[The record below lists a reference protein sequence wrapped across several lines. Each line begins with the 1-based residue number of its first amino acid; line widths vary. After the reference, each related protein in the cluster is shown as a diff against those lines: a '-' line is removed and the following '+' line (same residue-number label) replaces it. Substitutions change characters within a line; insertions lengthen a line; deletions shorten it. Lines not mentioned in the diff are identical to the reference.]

1 MRGSIWLG
9 LMALCL
15 SGHAMVG
22 FAQEAGTPA
31 SDPPAV
37 EDSQPA
43 EESTREKASELVQ
56 DAVEETQQKVS
67 DLAAKVDKNEKANE
81 AKSGILTPIY
91 SLAER
96 MNFSSFHWLAFM
108 FMITG
113 VVSFALQLV
122 LGKLI
127 ALTKLGFSLTEIL
140 SDALGLIISLVGL
153 VLTTQAATENS
164 SFTESSFAV
173 ISATALGVVLGFLF
187 YVWGQR
193 QELQAI
199 DARNAASG
207 KAKSSK

>member
-1 MRGSIWLG
+1 MRGSILLG

-15 SGHAMVG
+15 SSNAMVG
-22 FAQEAGTPA
+22 LAQDAGPPA
-31 SDPPAV
+31 SDAPAV

-43 EESTREKASELVQ
+43 EESTREKASDRVQ
-56 DAVEETQQKVS
+56 DAVEGTQQKVS
-67 DLAAKVDKNEKANE
+67 DLAAQVDKNSKANE
-81 AKSGILTPIY
+81 AKSGILSPIY
-91 SLAER
+91 LLAEK

-127 ALTKLGFSLTEIL
+127 ALTKFGFSLTEIL

-173 ISATALGVVLGFLF
+173 ISATGLGVVLGFLF
-187 YVWGQR
+187 YLWGQR

-199 DARNAASG
+199 DARTAVSG
-207 KAKSSK
+207 KSKVTK